1 MSGKSLKA
9 KTSGRTDWS
18 RIAATS
24 DEDIETLAENDE
36 DNPATSEADWSHAV
50 AFVPSKKTTI
60 NARFDSDI
68 VSWFKAQG
76 PGYQPRMNAV
86 LRKYMEAQTK
96 ISKR

>member
-1 MSGKSLKA
+1 MSGKTLKA
-9 KTSGRTDWS
+9 KTGGRTDWS

-24 DEDIETLAENDE
+24 DEDIETLAETDA
-36 DNPATSEADWSHAV
+36 DNPATTEADWINAV
-50 AFVPSKKTTI
+50 AFVPPKKTTI

-86 LRKYMEAQTK
+86 LRKYMEAHTK
-96 ISKR
+96 TSKR